1 MRGYVGQ
8 TRSAKLTERL
18 RSLGIGEAT
27 QPDEWP
33 PRRTP
38 YFLDNGAF
46 KLWTSGQPFN
56 EERFMRI
63 VERVDSEGPRPE
75 FIVAPDKVANPES
88 LEYSLSWLARLQG
101 VAPLALVVQDGM
113 TQQQVESAMRK
124 GFSVLFVGGSL
135 EWKFKTAPDWVRL
148 AKRLGVPCHI
158 GRIGTRG
165 RARWAREIGADSVD
179 SCTPLFSE
187 GNLNRWLEGMNDEYQ
202 ANMFGPPTP
211 KANQLNIVR
220 KNKRGKDEGDDQQVV

>member
-1 MRGYVGQ
+1 MRGFVGQ

-18 RSLGIGEAT
+18 RQLGIGEAT

-46 KLWTSGQPFN
+46 KLWQNGLPFN
-56 EERFMRI
+56 EERFMR
-63 VERVDSEGPRPE
+63 VCQRVDEEGPAPE
-75 FIVAPDKVANPES
+75 WIVVPDRVADPTS
-88 LEYSLSWLARLQG
+88 LDYSLSWLPRLRG
-101 VAPLALVVQDGM
+101 IAPLALVVQDGM
-113 TQQQVESAMRK
+113 TVEQVREAMRK

-135 EWKFKTAPDWVRL
+135 EWKFATAPQWVAL
-148 AKRLGVPCHI
+148 SKELGILCHI
-158 GRIGTRG
+158 GRIGTRS

-187 GNLNRWLEGMNDEYQ
+187 GNLSRWLEGMTDEYQ
-202 ANMFGPPTP
+202 ASLFGPPQP
-211 KANQLNIVR
+211 KATALQIVR
-220 KNKRGKDEGDDQQVV
+220 KPKEKQNANRND